1 MTTSAVLVQSRSIRR
16 KRIPV
21 NVARLLVAFGS
32 LALWEF
38 VTRAGIVDEFWIS
51 KPSDIIPAIF
61 EFLSTSAGWHAVAV
75 TVYEAAWGL
84 LLALVFGILTG
95 FLITRSEYLKSVMN
109 PFVGVMNAVPRL
121 ALIPLFIVWFG
132 IDSLSK
138 VMMVFM
144 ICFFVIVV
152 NTISAIESVDRELV
166 TVARL
171 LGATDSDIRRKVVIP
186 SAVPWIFAAIRIS
199 VGNAFGG
206 AVVAE
211 MVAGQGGLG
220 YMVSAAAALLNLR
233 DVFVAVVLV
242 MVIAYC
248 CDVLL
253 LRVERR
259 LLRWRPAPVDG

>member
-1 MTTSAVLVQSRSIRR
+1 MTSAVLDQPRPVRR

-21 NVARLLVAFGS
+21 NIARLLVALSS

-38 VTRAGIVDEFWIS
+38 VARADIVDEFWIS
-51 KPSDIIPAIF
+51 KPSDIVPAMF
-61 EFLSTSAGWHAVAV
+61 EFLSTSAGWYAVAV
-75 TVYEAAWGL
+75 TVYEAGMGL

-95 FLITRSEYLKSVMN
+95 FLITRSEYLKSIMN

-171 LGATDSDIRRKVVIP
+171 LGATDSDIRRKVLIP
-186 SAVPWIFAAIRIS
+186 SSIPWIFAATRIS

-259 LLRWRPAPVDG
+259 LLRWRPAPSV

>member
-1 MTTSAVLVQSRSIRR
+1 
-16 KRIPV
+16 
-21 NVARLLVAFGS
+21 
-32 LALWEF
+32 
-38 VTRAGIVDEFWIS
+38 
-51 KPSDIIPAIF
+51 
-61 EFLSTSAGWHAVAV
+61 
-75 TVYEAAWGL
+75 
-84 LLALVFGILTG
+84 
-95 FLITRSEYLKSVMN
+95 
-109 PFVGVMNAVPRL
+109 
-121 ALIPLFIVWFG
+121 
-132 IDSLSK
+132 
-138 VMMVFM
+138 MMVFM

-171 LGATDSDIRRKVVIP
+171 LGASDSDIRWKVVIP

-220 YMVSAAAALLNLR
+220 YTVSAAAALLNLR

-242 MVIAYC
+242 MAIAYC

-259 LLRWRPAPVDG
+259 LLRWRPARIDG

>member
-1 MTTSAVLVQSRSIRR
+1 MTTAALDRPQPIRR
-16 KRIPV
+16 PRRLPV
-21 NVARLLVAFGS
+21 NVARVLVALGG
-32 LALWEF
+32 LALWEL
-38 VTRAGIVDEFWIS
+38 VARTGIVDEFWIS
-51 KPSDIIPAIF
+51 KPSDIFPALVA
-61 EFLSTSAGWHAVAV
+61 FLSSPTGWYAVGV
-75 TVYEAAWGL
+75 TVYEAFWGL
-84 LLALVFGILTG
+84 ILALVFGVLTG
-95 FLITRSEYLKSVMN
+95 FLITRSEYIKGIFN

-171 LGATDSDIRRKVVIP
+171 LGATDADIRRKVVIP

-220 YMVSAAAALLNLR
+220 YMVSSAAALLNLR

-248 CDVLL
+248 CDVVL
-253 LRVERR
+253 LRLERR
-259 LLRWRPAPVDG
+259 LLRWRPALVAG